1 MYEILV
7 TFSTYC
13 RLVPIAL
20 INSASLNTA
29 AYSIS
34 GFSFCSNKSD
44 EEGHVVIR
52 IQFDRKLLG
61 FTLTTCLPTLISI
74 IIGHITNFFGHQSFD
89 NSIGVNLT
97 LLLVIT
103 TM

>member
-1 MYEILV
+1 MNSGSLDVAPYI
-7 TFSTYC
+7 
-13 RLVPIAL
+13 IAG
-20 INSASLNTA
+20 I
-29 AYSIS
+29 
-34 GFSFCSNKSD
+34 SFCSNLS
-44 EEGHVVIR
+44 EESHVEIR

-61 FTLTTCLPTLISI
+61 FSLTTFLPTLIAI
-74 IIGHITNFFGHQSFD
+74 IIGHITNFFGDESFD